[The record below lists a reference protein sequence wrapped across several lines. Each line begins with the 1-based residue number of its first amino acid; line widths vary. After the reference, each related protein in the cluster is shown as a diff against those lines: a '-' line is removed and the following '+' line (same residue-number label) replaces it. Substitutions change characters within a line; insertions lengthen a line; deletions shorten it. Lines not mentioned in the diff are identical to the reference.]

1 MNISNKDAFFM
12 KPKVAPR
19 PSFHIYFSKV
29 PTKLQI
35 IREFDRK
42 FIEIRPLF
50 PKYHKYENSVTKEI
64 DMKSNTV
71 RAI

>member
-1 MNISNKDAFFM
+1 M

-29 PTKLQI
+29 PTNYKLSENLTVSLLKLDPSFQ
-35 IREFDRK
+35 
-42 FIEIRPLF
+42 
-50 PKYHKYENSVTKEI
+50 KYHKYENSATKEI